1 MMFKRLVSYMVTI
14 DTEFLEKC
22 ITQVE
27 KSFRIL
33 ESLTQDDELYEITRN
48 SLVKS
53 FEMTLEQ
60 AGNLLRKKL
69 LPYFPSKQALD
80 KLTFKNLFRS
90 AFQYSLLS
98 EDEVNRWMLYRDNRN
113 DTTHNYGEEFA
124 LYTLTL
130 ISDFINDSKRLIE
143 VLHAD

>member
-1 MMFKRLVSYMVTI
+1 
-14 DTEFLEKC
+14 
-22 ITQVE
+22 
-27 KSFRIL
+27 
-33 ESLTQDDELYEITRN
+33 
-48 SLVKS
+48 
-53 FEMTLEQ
+53 MTLEQ
-60 AGNLLRKKL
+60 DGNLLRKKL

-113 DTTHNYGEEFA
+113 DTAHNYGEEFA